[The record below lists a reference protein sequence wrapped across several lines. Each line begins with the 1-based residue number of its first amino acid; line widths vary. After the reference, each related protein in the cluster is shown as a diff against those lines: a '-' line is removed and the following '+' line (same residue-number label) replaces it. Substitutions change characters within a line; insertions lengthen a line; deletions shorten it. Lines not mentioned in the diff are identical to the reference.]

1 MSNAWRRHVVVA
13 TMAGSLTTLFATPHF
28 TRRND
33 AAWRVLQ
40 TYTNC
45 EKAVQTHLDKVGV
58 ENYLPRITVHA
69 GAGSRAHREI
79 QLANVIFARYDVRE
93 HPGLC
98 SNRNKL
104 YPDTPARGTREESI
118 LATMESCWR
127 LETLSARYPVENVC
141 SATPPGEP
149 CQLKGGPLSGS
160 CGYRAVEDGHHVFY
174 LPLPED
180 GRYARMDFT
189 HNLFSAK

>member
-1 MSNAWRRHVVVA
+1 MP
-13 TMAGSLTTLFATPHF
+13 GSLTTLFSTPHF
-28 TRRND
+28 TRRDD

-40 TYTNC
+40 TYANC

-58 ENYLPRITVHA
+58 ENYLPRITVHL
-69 GAGSRAHREI
+69 GPGGKSRSEI

-104 YPDTPARGTREESI
+104 YPAAPARRVREESI

-127 LETLSARYPVENVC
+127 LETLSARYPVEKVC

-180 GRYARMDFT
+180 GRYARVDFM